1 MFIEI
6 DPRLPQPIFDQVA
19 MQIKFAIAAGTVRVN
34 EMIPSVRDLSRQLAI
49 NPNTVVRA
57 YRLLQD
63 EEILVSRRGLGLVV
77 TEHSQ
82 AECQRQR
89 RNFFKQRFQTFL
101 EEAARSRLSQDEL
114 DDILSE
120 SQSEPQPVGCDPNV
134 LRNPPVAPCVSQP
147 SGCGSD
153 VTL

>member
-6 DPRLPQPIFDQVA
+6 DASLAQPIFEQVA
-19 MQIKFAIAAGTVRVN
+19 MQIKFAIAAGTIRDG
-34 EMIPSVRDLSRQLAI
+34 EMIPSVRDLSRRLAI

-63 EEILVSRRGLGLVV
+63 EEILVSKRGLGLVV

-89 RNFFKQRFQTFL
+89 KEFFKQRFNAFL
-101 EEAARSRLSQDEL
+101 EEANRSGLTGGEL
-114 DDILSE
+114 DEIL
-120 SQSEPQPVGCDPNV
+120 QTQP
-134 LRNPPVAPCVSQP
+134 
-147 SGCGSD
+147 
-153 VTL
+153 

>member
-1 MFIEI
+1 VFIEI

-114 DDILSE
+114 NEILRT
-120 SQSEPQPVGCDPNV
+120 PPNTI
-134 LRNPPVAPCVSQP
+134 VSP
-147 SGCGSD
+147 HT
-153 VTL
+153 VTPAKAGV